1 MGFGRFVL
9 IVLAICAGG
18 YAGLLAIGRSPV
30 YCRSSHVFS
39 DTAPCFK
46 PTLSGH
52 RADVLLVGD
61 SSLLY
66 SIRPDAVAAA
76 GGGSSYNLGMVGPSF
91 SFVAT
96 DLIDRYLAHND
107 RPKAII
113 LYFGANELISNRE
126 IIDPQWAPAGIYLL
140 QWGGL
145 GDLLRLART
154 RLSSLAELPPL
165 MLNGIFTGGPRAL
178 DYAGD
183 MEAAQ
188 GWLHYGAAG
197 GRTLEDTCRADHL
210 RQPPLVAADNSGA
223 VAALR
228 ARYAAQ
234 GIPLFVYVAPTAQC
248 DGTIRTIRA
257 AYRGV
262 ADNVPEALPNPLF
275 ADDTPFAQ
283 HVHPSDAGVAV
294 FSQRLADFVR
304 ETVRPRIVA
313 TAR

>member
-18 YAGLLAIGRSPV
+18 YAGLLALGRSPV

-46 PTLSGH
+46 PAVSGH
-52 RADVLLVGD
+52 RAEVLLVGD

-96 DLIDRYLAHND
+96 DLIDRYLARND

-113 LYFGANELISNRE
+113 LYFGANELISDRH

-140 QWGGL
+140 QWGSA
-145 GDLLRLART
+145 GDLLRLARA

-165 MLNGIFTGGPRAL
+165 VLNGIFAGGPRAV
-178 DYAGD
+178 DYAGE
-183 MEAAQ
+183 MAVAQ
-188 GWLHYGAAG
+188 GWLHYGATS
-197 GRTLEDTCRADHL
+197 GRTLDATCRASRL
-210 RQPPLVAADNSGA
+210 RQPPLVAADNAQA

-248 DGTIRTIRA
+248 DATIEPIRA

-262 ADNVPEALPNPLF
+262 ADNVPEALPNALF
-275 ADDTPFAQ
+275 ADDTPFTQ

-304 ETVRPRIVA
+304 ETVRPRMA
-313 TAR
+313 AAAR